1 MITVQ
6 DSGSATQVR
15 RRSCARQDG
24 AIVFVVAACVAV
36 VCVLV
41 AAVII
46 WKMAARQMLAVH
58 VPPTAVEHDGSPAF
72 VKAWSVPLS
81 PPFVLEMALVPGQ
94 PGQFFA
100 LHNDQVHRIDGTGKQ
115 RETFA
120 APPKSSRIATDR
132 TGAVPY
138 LLVVS
143 RKTKWTGAINYVVT
157 TDHFLHALDTRGRGV
172 WTKRFDPKELSTL
185 EPLTARIDGRPA
197 IVLSASKRILCVD
210 LNGGPLWELDFWHH
224 PDTVAVAD
232 LNGDG
237 HGDLLAAQ
245 APKREIVRI
254 NGRGRAAGKWG
265 EGDGPRRLR
274 TSYSR
279 STGFSAISLRQVFG
293 RGPGVQHALTF
304 FDAGGTTIRE
314 VELPADASPLS
325 HAPITAMD
333 VDGTGNKAW
342 VVALGDGSIRVFSPF
357 GERLAEYQM
366 DMRPR
371 TYLAVPQ
378 LSGADLLVTA
388 TDRGL
393 TAWRPIAARMVGR

>member
-1 MITVQ
+1 MGTRK
-6 DSGSATQVR
+6 GLWVR
-15 RRSCARQDG
+15 HDG
-24 AIVFVVAACVAV
+24 AMIFVVAACVAL
-36 VCVLV
+36 VCVLI
-41 AAVII
+41 AAVFI
-46 WKMAARQMLAVH
+46 WKMAARQMLAVQ
-58 VPPTAVEHDGSPAF
+58 VPPTAVEHDANPAF
-72 VKAWSVPLS
+72 VQAWSVPLS
-81 PPFVLEMALVPGQ
+81 PPFVVEMALVPGH
-94 PGQFFA
+94 PGEFFA
-100 LHNDQVHRIDGTGKQ
+100 LHHDQIHRIDGTGTR

-138 LLVVS
+138 VLVIS
-143 RKTKWTGAINYVVT
+143 RKTKWTGAIDYVVT
-157 TDHFLHALDTRGRGV
+157 TDYFLHALDTRGRAV

-185 EPLTARIDGRPA
+185 EPLSAKVDGRPV
-197 IVLSASKRILCVD
+197 IVLSGSQRILCFD
-210 LNGGPLWELDFWHH
+210 LNGGPLWELDLWHH

-245 APKREIVRI
+245 APMREIVRI
-254 NGRGRAAGKWG
+254 NARGRVAGAWG
-265 EGDGPRRLR
+265 AGDGPRRFR
-274 TSYSR
+274 TSYSPA
-279 STGFSAISLRQVFG
+279 TGFSAISLRQVF
-293 RGPGVQHALTF
+293 RRPGVDHALTF

-342 VVALGDGSIRVFSPF
+342 VVALGDGSIRVYSPF

-366 DMRPR
+366 GLRPR
-371 TYLAVPQ
+371 TYMAVPQ
-378 LSGADLLVTA
+378 RSGADLLVTA

-393 TAWRPIAARMVGR
+393 IAWRPIAARMSGR